1 MALQFG
7 VNFPL
12 GSPNFESKEEMTQ
25 STATAFQSL
34 NARTS
39 ISVLGMG
46 TATSHIR
53 NRYSLATTNVA
64 EGTQKMIVSLAT
76 GEAYVFVAGPT
87 AGRLPIDVA
96 FEVLGGTAT
105 AVDVILASATGMFVF
120 NADGDVLLCQFL
132 NGTWHPLYAKGVTQ
146 ATAT

>member
-7 VNFPL
+7 THL
-12 GSPNFESKEEMTQ
+12 GLTPGAFNSQEELTQ
-25 STATAFQSL
+25 STATAFQTL
-34 NARTS
+34 APREG

-53 NRYSLATTNVA
+53 NRYSLATTNVP
-64 EGTQKMIVSLAT
+64 EGTMKMIVSHAT

-105 AVDVILASATGMFVF
+105 AVDVILASATGMYVF
-120 NADGDVLLCQFL
+120 SADGDVLLCQFL